1 MPFHH
6 STLKQCNCHHVQGYR
21 YELWCVARA
30 AGTRYVMVHVA
41 TPTHT
46 CSEWNAAR
54 PDGQR
59 YSDAV

>member
-1 MPFHH
+1 M
-6 STLKQCNCHHVQGYR
+6 QGYR

-41 TPTHT
+41 TPTQT